1 MPAVAE
7 EHDTVAEPEPVMLGG
22 VIVPQVR
29 PDGTVSVNE
38 TDPVNPL
45 RAATVIVEL
54 VVWPALIA
62 AGEVEEIAKPT
73 KLKVAVVECVIAGLV
88 LVPVIVTV

>member
-7 EHDTVAEPEPVMLGG
+7 EHENVAEPEPVMLGG

-38 TDPVNPL
+38 IDPVNPL
-45 RAATVIVEL
+45 RAVTVIVEL
-54 VVWPALIA
+54 VVWPALTA
-62 AGEVEEIAKPT
+62 VGELEAIVKPT
-73 KLKVAVVECVIAGLV
+73 KLKVAVVKCVIAGLV
-88 LVPVIVTV
+88 LVAVIVTE

>member
-22 VIVPQVR
+22 VIVPQER

-45 RAATVIVEL
+45 RAVTVIVEL
-54 VVWPALIA
+54 TVCPALTA
-62 AGEVEEIAKPT
+62 AGEVEAIVKPT
-73 KLKVAVVECVIAGLV
+73 KLKVAAVERVSAGLV